1 MGAHSSGTR
10 FDYLFE
16 RIAAETTDE
25 IPAVE
30 AVVSAP
36 RARRW
41 WPVPVIAV
49 MAGLAGAVVVIQSWP
64 GPGDDVPGPSAP
76 VTHLAPAPIVST
88 VPVVEAPAEFVAPPE
103 VTARDVRE
111 PALVPPPSSAAP
123 PAPRT
128 AFHRTRGSAGA
139 NAHLRSPNSVSPEPR
154 PAFPNQHL
162 PGNDDGGPGGG
173 CWADWG
179 CDLVEVRSG
188 EHESAHEPGHPAQV
202 VGLADVQDVVAGKPV
217 QRATIPVLP

>member
-103 VTARDVRE
+103 VTARVVRE

-123 PAPRT
+123 PAPPPPSIEPEARQAPT
-128 AFHRTRGSAGA
+128 PTV
-139 NAHLRSPNSVSPEPR
+139 RSPNSVSPEPR

-162 PGNDDGGPGGG
+162 PGNDDGSPGGLLG
-173 CWADWG
+173 R
-179 CDLVEVRSG
+179 L
-188 EHESAHEPGHPAQV
+188 
-202 VGLADVQDVVAGKPV
+202 GL
-217 QRATIPVLP
+217 